1 MCYCSNI
8 MYVTKHAW
16 KQKFKKKN
24 EIEMM
29 VCEVCVREAWM
40 NWTAC
45 STVYL
50 YMHYLTIPGKN
61 EWKMRQG
68 SSRGWLVGY
77 EITQ

>member
-1 MCYCSNI
+1 
-8 MYVTKHAW
+8 
-16 KQKFKKKN
+16 
-24 EIEMM
+24 MM
-29 VCEVCVREAWM
+29 VCEVRVREAWM